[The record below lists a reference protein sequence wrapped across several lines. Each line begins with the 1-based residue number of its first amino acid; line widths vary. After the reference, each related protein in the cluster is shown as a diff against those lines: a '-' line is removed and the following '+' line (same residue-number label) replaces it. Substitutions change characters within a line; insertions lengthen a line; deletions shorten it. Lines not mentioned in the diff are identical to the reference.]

1 MPATISLAS
10 AITFALS
17 IILQVTAL
25 YFLPM
30 SRGFTNLTAT
40 AMVLIC
46 FGISFYLFS
55 RLIVAGVQL
64 SVLLPASAALVP
76 LGAIAI
82 GVLVYGEPAPL
93 PKIALLCLSA
103 VIIGGASLLK

>member
-1 MPATISLAS
+1 MPGGISIAS
-10 AITFALS
+10 AITFVIS
-17 IILQVTAL
+17 IALQVVAL
-25 YFLPM
+25 YFLPL
-30 SRGFTNLTAT
+30 SKGFTNLVAT
-40 AMVLIC
+40 FMVLFC
-46 FGISFYLFS
+46 FGLSFYLFS

-82 GVLVYGEPAPL
+82 GVLIYGEPAPV

-103 VIIGGASLLK
+103 LIIGGASLLK

>member
-1 MPATISLAS
+1 MPGGISIAS
-10 AITFALS
+10 AITFAVS
-17 IILQVTAL
+17 IALQVTAL
-25 YFLPM
+25 YFLPL
-30 SRGFTNLTAT
+30 SKGFTNLVAT
-40 AMVLIC
+40 FMVLTC

-82 GVLVYGEPAPL
+82 GVFVYGEPAPL

-103 VIIGGASLLK
+103 LIIGGASMLK